1 VTPIRSADGAVTH
14 FVGMHED
21 ITERMLLEEQLRHA
35 QKLEAVGQLAGGIA
49 HDFNNYVTVT
59 RGFGELLL
67 RYPLPERQRRYVEEI
82 MQASNRAAHLTR
94 QLLTFSR
101 RQKLQPSVLDLNRTL
116 AERKEILTRLLGT
129 KVELVM
135 ALDPDLR
142 CVHADPGQIDQLIV
156 NLAANARDA
165 MPQGGRLTV
174 TTANV
179 VRAEKS
185 LLHGQEIAPGP
196 YVTLSFADTGCGM
209 DEATRSRI
217 FEPFFTT
224 KDVGQGTGLGLATVY
239 GIVQQ
244 NGGCIDVASEPG
256 RGSRFTLLLPPTAEP
271 LPAEEPKVEPAPLP
285 QGTETILLVE
295 DDDGVRTLAW
305 QVLED
310 CGYTVLDARHGQEAL
325 AVSQEFPDEIHL
337 ILTDLTMPEITGPEL
352 VRRLRPGR
360 PAIKVLYMSGHADSA
375 RAVAEP
381 LRLLAKPFAAEELAR
396 KVRETLGIE

>member
-1 VTPIRSADGAVTH
+1 
-14 FVGMHED
+14 
-21 ITERMLLEEQLRHA
+21 LLIPPPS
-35 QKLEAVGQLAGGIA
+35 LAGKVP
-49 HDFNNYVTVT
+49 D
-59 RGFGELLL
+59 
-67 RYPLPERQRRYVEEI
+67 
-82 MQASNRAAHLTR
+82 
-94 QLLTFSR
+94 TFVFF
-101 RQKLQPSVLDLNRTL
+101 P
-116 AERKEILTRLLGT
+116 
-129 KVELVM
+129 
-135 ALDPDLR
+135 
-142 CVHADPGQIDQLIV
+142 
-156 NLAANARDA
+156 
-165 MPQGGRLTV
+165 
-174 TTANV
+174 
-179 VRAEKS
+179 
-185 LLHGQEIAPGP
+185 QEIAPGP